1 MGASR
6 RTGGPRNPT
15 SCVWPNVIRKLVSGT
30 QRKTSIL
37 GPEFLWRYAGELGG
51 LLLLVIPDFL
61 EDEMPPSAVL
71 HIIADRED
79 DLISIAAE

>member
-1 MGASR
+1 
-6 RTGGPRNPT
+6 
-15 SCVWPNVIRKLVSGT
+15 
-30 QRKTSIL
+30 
-37 GPEFLWRYAGELGG
+37 
-51 LLLLVIPDFL
+51 LVIPDSL